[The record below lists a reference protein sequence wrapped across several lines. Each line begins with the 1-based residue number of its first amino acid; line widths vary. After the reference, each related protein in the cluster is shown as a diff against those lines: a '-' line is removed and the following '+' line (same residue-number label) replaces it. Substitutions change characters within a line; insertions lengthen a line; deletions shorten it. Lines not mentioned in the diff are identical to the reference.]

1 MKKLLYT
8 LLAVSLI
15 FSACEKEEENSSNN
29 NSNNNNNSASI
40 EGLWMV
46 TSETLTTPYGSYTNN
61 GDDYFNW
68 FSTIELLNDGKG
80 VATGELAVTD
90 GGLWQDSIL
99 WSIDSDS
106 LYLLEDDGDK
116 LLYFGYE
123 INSNNLTLVLDE
135 EEDGNYIRTIY
146 AAKQ

>member
-8 LLAVSLI
+8 LLAVSII
-15 FSACEKEEENSSNN
+15 FSACKKEDENS
-29 NSNNNNNSASI
+29 NSNSNNNSASI

-46 TSETLTTPYGSYTNN
+46 TSETITTPDGSYTNN

-80 VATGELAVTD
+80 VAIGELAVTD

-106 LYLLEDDGDK
+106 IYLIENDGDK
-116 LLYFGYE
+116 WLYFGYE
-123 INSNNLTLVLDE
+123 INSNDLTLVIDE
-135 EEDGNYIRTIY
+135 DEDGNHIRTTY
-146 AAKQ
+146 ATKQ